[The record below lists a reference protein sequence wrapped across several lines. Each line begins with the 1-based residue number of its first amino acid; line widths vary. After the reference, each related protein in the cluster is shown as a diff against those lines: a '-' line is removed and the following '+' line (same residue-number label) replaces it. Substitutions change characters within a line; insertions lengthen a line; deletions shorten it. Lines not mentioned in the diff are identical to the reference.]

1 MAETQNVGFD
11 DPYSAEL
18 TGYDLK
24 KTLAV
29 ILDDVLRRIDQI
41 ESKLSNLTNSSP
53 EVTRHYSESI
63 NSAPF
68 VPHTARGLKMNNNEK
83 SNYKKINYLDL
94 LQDAQENC
102 VVQARELPLYPEC
115 FSKIEWLRTRW
126 GTHSCYV
133 ELGIDGSECSLIRY
147 LSDVSVILNNFV
159 SDFKEH
165 GFIFYKICANAV
177 LRLILPKVNREQTIC
192 SLQQQIRNSVRVII
206 KFT

>member
-1 MAETQNVGFD
+1 MHSLLLWREGQHASSMRLAADIINLSRKYVKALAETQNVGFD

-63 NSAPF
+63 SSSPF

-94 LQDAQENC
+94 LQGAQENC
-102 VVQARELPLYPEC
+102 VVQAREIPLYPEC
-115 FSKIEWLRTRW
+115 FSKIEKIKRTIPS
-126 GTHSCYV
+126 H
-133 ELGIDGSECSLIRY
+133 DKSLP
-147 LSDVSVILNNFV
+147 NNNY
-159 SDFKEH
+159 K
-165 GFIFYKICANAV
+165 GFNSMSNA
-177 LRLILPKVNREQTIC
+177 KV
-192 SLQQQIRNSVRVII
+192 V
-206 KFT
+206 